1 MREINPSHVKE
12 SFTCSL
18 VINWIQ
24 KKLLVFLECL
34 KDRAFNSANCLRSF
48 IIIVCKARIN
58 YLKLSFFLRYPL
70 MVWSHII
77 TWCSQGGKLSFANT
91 LCTFKLLFCTAISLM
106 SVEHI
111 IWDLIKWIEAVWVF
125 KHFHI
130 FQRGLSFNSYEVI
143 YLWGVD
149 NRKMIEQMCD
159 TRKNN
164 YVYVGWPLCC
174 HLVSVYVGWPLCCHL
189 VSVYVGWP
197 LCCHLVS
204 VYVGWPLCCHLV
216 SVYVGWPL
224 CCHLVSVYVGWP
236 LCCHLVSVYVGWPLC
251 CHLVSV
257 YVGWPLCCHLVSV
270 LILLLLITICWLAS
284 AVT

>member
-1 MREINPSHVKE
+1 M
-12 SFTCSL
+12 
-18 VINWIQ
+18 
-24 KKLLVFLECL
+24 
-34 KDRAFNSANCLRSF
+34 
-48 IIIVCKARIN
+48 
-58 YLKLSFFLRYPL
+58 
-70 MVWSHII
+70 WSHII

-149 NRKMIEQMCD
+149 NGKMIEQMCD
-159 TRKNN
+159 THKNN

-174 HLVSVYVGWPLCCHL
+174 HLVSVYVGWPLL
-189 VSVYVGWP
+189 SPSVS
-197 LCCHLVS
+197 LCWLASLLSPSVS
-204 VYVGWPLCCHLV
+204 LCWLASLLSPSV
-216 SVYVGWPL
+216 SL
-224 CCHLVSVYVGWP
+224 CWLASLLSPSVS
-236 LCCHLVSVYVGWPLC
+236 LCWLASLLSPSVSLC
-251 CHLVSV
+251 WLASLLSPSVS
-257 YVGWPLCCHLVSV
+257 L
-270 LILLLLITICWLAS
+270 CWLAS